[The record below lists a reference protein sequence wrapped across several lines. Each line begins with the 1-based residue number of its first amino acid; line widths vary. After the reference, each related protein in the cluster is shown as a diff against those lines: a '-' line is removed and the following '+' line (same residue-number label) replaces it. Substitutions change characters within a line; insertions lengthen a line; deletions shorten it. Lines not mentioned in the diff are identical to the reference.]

1 MVIFMTKILQQWK
14 LKGLCKYVTVNC
26 LNLLVGR
33 EILYYQFKCF
43 NMSLP
48 LVLYTEK
55 RRYFWPINLH
65 VFVNF
70 GSSTWTCKFLYQH
83 WMPLIFGK
91 FKYQYFELQFDLNC
105 CLCPCSNTWFDPDGR
120 DRIAG
125 AATPPSFLCVPTPPQ
140 RGIHYG
146 WRKT

>member
-1 MVIFMTKILQQWK
+1 MVIFYDKDPATMKV
-14 LKGLCKYVTVNC
+14 LKGLSKYVTVNC

-43 NMSLP
+43 NMSFP

-70 GSSTWTCKFLYQH
+70 GSSTS
-83 WMPLIFGK
+83 FGK
-91 FKYQYFELQFDLNC
+91 FKVQISIF
-105 CLCPCSNTWFDPDGR
+105 
-120 DRIAG
+120 
-125 AATPPSFLCVPTPPQ
+125 
-140 RGIHYG
+140 
-146 WRKT
+146 

>member
-1 MVIFMTKILQQWK
+1 MVIFYDKDPATMKI
-14 LKGLCKYVTVNC
+14 LKGLSKYVTVNC

-70 GSSTWTCKFLYQH
+70 GSST
-83 WMPLIFGK
+83 
-91 FKYQYFELQFDLNC
+91 
-105 CLCPCSNTWFDPDGR
+105 
-120 DRIAG
+120 
-125 AATPPSFLCVPTPPQ
+125 
-140 RGIHYG
+140 
-146 WRKT
+146 